1 MINILEELQN
11 GKKILWLA
19 SDIDTWSY
27 NENLSILE
35 QWINGSLTGSTLIV
49 EAISAEFIT
58 VNWGDY
64 IETYGPHDFLLV

>member
-1 MINILEELQN
+1 MINFLEELQN

>member
-35 QWINGSLTGSTLIV
+35 QWINESLTGGTLIV
-49 EAISAEFIT
+49 EAITSEFIT

-64 IETYGPHDFLLV
+64 TETYGPHDFLLV